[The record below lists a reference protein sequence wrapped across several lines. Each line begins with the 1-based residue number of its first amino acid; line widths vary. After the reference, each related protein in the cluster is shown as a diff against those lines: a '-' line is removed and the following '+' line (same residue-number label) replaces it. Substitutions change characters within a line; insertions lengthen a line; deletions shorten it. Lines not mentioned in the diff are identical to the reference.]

1 MRQAESWLSVAELAA
16 RRDEALGRAE
26 AYGAANRVLGEVSQ
40 ETVPALA
47 VLRESAHRLSR
58 LATRYDGPD
67 AVDEI
72 VAELYSVERAVAS
85 LLGAIALASDA
96 VARRAGPHLHRL
108 GPDRPGVDHDRP
120 ARGRR
125 RSVIRRG
132 RNLPLAAWAAI
143 GGAATVVTMVVLV
156 GAVLAR
162 GGLDRLE
169 YVALGAGL
177 LVGLLLVSLAVLW
190 TRRVTAGMRELH
202 ADAVRRLRDPSL
214 RVAVRTPR
222 LVGATTEFAELAR
235 VLDALHLRARVAD
248 EVAEQSRRTAEQTS
262 AGVFELLSGLVAAE
276 EATRG
281 QLSAELHDTVAQSL
295 AAARSLLADS
305 DPERPDPAKEERV
318 RELVEDAEEQVRA
331 VMARTRPAELRDG
344 DLASAVG
351 ALRREFAT
359 RYLVTVRLSWPEE
372 AYPLPLV
379 SAVTVYRFFQEAL
392 LNVVKHADV
401 DEAEASLAVEGDQIV
416 ATVTGRRPRLRTEPG
431 AVQRRPARRPRPAAR
446 AGPAGRRLAR
456 RRHRARE
463 GYGADPAAAAVA
475 AVGAAQPG

>member
-1 MRQAESWLSVAELAA
+1 M
-16 RRDEALGRAE
+16 
-26 AYGAANRVLGEVSQ
+26 
-40 ETVPALA
+40 
-47 VLRESAHRLSR
+47 
-58 LATRYDGPD
+58 
-67 AVDEI
+67 
-72 VAELYSVERAVAS
+72 
-85 LLGAIALASDA
+85 
-96 VARRAGPHLHRL
+96 
-108 GPDRPGVDHDRP
+108 
-120 ARGRR
+120 
-125 RSVIRRG
+125 IRRG

-169 YVALGAGL
+169 YLALGAGL
-177 LVGLLLVSLAVLW
+177 LVGLLLVALAVFW

-214 RVAVRTPR
+214 RAGVSTPR
-222 LVGATTEFAELAR
+222 LVGATTEFAELAS

-295 AAARSLLADS
+295 AAARALLADS
-305 DPERPDPAKEERV
+305 DPQHPDPAKDERV

-351 ALRREFAT
+351 ALRREFAA
-359 RYLVTVRLSWPEE
+359 RYLVTVRLNWPQE

-416 ATVTGRRPRLRTEPG
+416 ARVKDAGAGFVPSQVQSSGGRHVGLGLLRE
-431 AVQRRPARRPRPAAR
+431 R
-446 AGPAGRRLAR
+446 ARLAGGSLDVVTAPEHGTELTLR
-456 RRHRARE
+456 LPLSPRSALVLGPGTPGNGGPVPQSNALRAE
-463 GYGADPAAAAVA
+463 PV
-475 AVGAAQPG
+475 

>member
-1 MRQAESWLSVAELAA
+1 M
-16 RRDEALGRAE
+16 
-26 AYGAANRVLGEVSQ
+26 
-40 ETVPALA
+40 
-47 VLRESAHRLSR
+47 
-58 LATRYDGPD
+58 
-67 AVDEI
+67 
-72 VAELYSVERAVAS
+72 
-85 LLGAIALASDA
+85 
-96 VARRAGPHLHRL
+96 
-108 GPDRPGVDHDRP
+108 
-120 ARGRR
+120 
-125 RSVIRRG
+125 IRRG

-143 GGAATVVTMVVLV
+143 GGAATVVIMVVLV

-177 LVGLLLVSLAVLW
+177 LVGLLLVALAVFW
-190 TRRVTAGMRELH
+190 TRRVTAGMRELR

-214 RVAVRTPR
+214 RAGVNTPR
-222 LVGATTEFAELAR
+222 LVGATTEFAELAS

-295 AAARSLLADS
+295 AAARALLADS
-305 DPERPDPAKEERV
+305 DPEHPDPAKDERV

-351 ALRREFAT
+351 ALRREFAA
-359 RYLVTVRLSWPEE
+359 RYLVTVRLSWPQD
-372 AYPLPLV
+372 AYRLPLV

-416 ATVTGRRPRLRTEPG
+416 ARVKDAGAGFVPSQVQSSGGRHVGLGLLRE
-431 AVQRRPARRPRPAAR
+431 R
-446 AGPAGRRLAR
+446 ARLAGGSLDVVTAPEHGTELTLR
-456 RRHRARE
+456 LPLSPRSALVLGPGNPPNGGPVPQSNALRAE
-463 GYGADPAAAAVA
+463 PV
-475 AVGAAQPG
+475 

>member
-1 MRQAESWLSVAELAA
+1 
-16 RRDEALGRAE
+16 
-26 AYGAANRVLGEVSQ
+26 
-40 ETVPALA
+40 
-47 VLRESAHRLSR
+47 
-58 LATRYDGPD
+58 
-67 AVDEI
+67 
-72 VAELYSVERAVAS
+72 
-85 LLGAIALASDA
+85 
-96 VARRAGPHLHRL
+96 
-108 GPDRPGVDHDRP
+108 
-120 ARGRR
+120 
-125 RSVIRRG
+125 VIRRG

-143 GGAATVVTMVVLV
+143 GGAATVVIMVVLV

-169 YVALGAGL
+169 YLALGAGL
-177 LVGLLLVSLAVLW
+177 LVGLLLVALAVLW

-214 RVAVRTPR
+214 RAGVSTPR
-222 LVGATTEFAELAR
+222 LVGATTEFAELAS

-295 AAARSLLADS
+295 AAARALLADS
-305 DPERPDPAKEERV
+305 DPEHPDPAKDERV
-318 RELVEDAEEQVRA
+318 RGLVEDAEEQVRA

-351 ALRREFAT
+351 ALRREFAA
-359 RYLVTVRLSWPEE
+359 RYLVTVRLSWPQD
-372 AYPLPLV
+372 AYRLPLV

-416 ATVTGRRPRLRTEPG
+416 ARVKDAGAGFVPSQVQSSGGRHVGLGLLRE
-431 AVQRRPARRPRPAAR
+431 R
-446 AGPAGRRLAR
+446 ARLAGGSLDVVTAPEHGTELTLR
-456 RRHRARE
+456 LPLSPRSALVLGPGNPGNGGPVPQSNALRAE
-463 GYGADPAAAAVA
+463 PV
-475 AVGAAQPG
+475 

>member
-1 MRQAESWLSVAELAA
+1 M
-16 RRDEALGRAE
+16 
-26 AYGAANRVLGEVSQ
+26 
-40 ETVPALA
+40 
-47 VLRESAHRLSR
+47 
-58 LATRYDGPD
+58 
-67 AVDEI
+67 
-72 VAELYSVERAVAS
+72 
-85 LLGAIALASDA
+85 
-96 VARRAGPHLHRL
+96 
-108 GPDRPGVDHDRP
+108 
-120 ARGRR
+120 
-125 RSVIRRG
+125 IRRG

-169 YVALGAGL
+169 YLALGAGL

-190 TRRVTAGMRELH
+190 TRRITAGMRELH
-202 ADAVRRLRDPSL
+202 ADAARRLRDPSL

-248 EVAEQSRRTAEQTS
+248 EMAEQSRRTAEQTS

-305 DPERPDPAKEERV
+305 DPVHPDPAREERV

-379 SAVTVYRFFQEAL
+379 SAVTVYRFFQEGL

-416 ATVTGRRPRLRTEPG
+416 ARVTDAGPGFLPSQVQSSGGRHVGLGLLRERARLAGGSLDLVTAPGQGTELTLRLPLSPRSALIDPG
-431 AVQRRPARRPRPAAR
+431 NPGQRRPGAAVDRAAGR
-446 AGPAGRRLAR
+446 AGVAEPVWPEPVWPSRCSRAG
-456 RRHRARE
+456 
-463 GYGADPAAAAVA
+463 VA
-475 AVGAAQPG
+475 EPV

>member
-1 MRQAESWLSVAELAA
+1 M
-16 RRDEALGRAE
+16 
-26 AYGAANRVLGEVSQ
+26 
-40 ETVPALA
+40 
-47 VLRESAHRLSR
+47 
-58 LATRYDGPD
+58 
-67 AVDEI
+67 
-72 VAELYSVERAVAS
+72 
-85 LLGAIALASDA
+85 
-96 VARRAGPHLHRL
+96 
-108 GPDRPGVDHDRP
+108 
-120 ARGRR
+120 
-125 RSVIRRG
+125 IRRG

-143 GGAATVVTMVVLV
+143 GGAATVVIMVVLV

-177 LVGLLLVSLAVLW
+177 LVGLLLVALAVFW

-214 RVAVRTPR
+214 RAGVNTPR
-222 LVGATTEFAELAR
+222 LVGATTEFAELAS

-295 AAARSLLADS
+295 AMARALLADS
-305 DPERPDPAKEERV
+305 DPQHPDPAKDERV

-351 ALRREFAT
+351 ALRREFAA
-359 RYLVTVRLSWPEE
+359 RYLVIVRLSWPQD
-372 AYPLPLV
+372 AYRLPLV

-416 ATVTGRRPRLRTEPG
+416 ARVKDAGAGFVPSQVQSSGGRHVGLGLLRE
-431 AVQRRPARRPRPAAR
+431 R
-446 AGPAGRRLAR
+446 ARLAGGSLDVVTAPEQGTELTLR
-456 RRHRARE
+456 LPLSPRSALVLGPGNTPNGGPVPQPNALRAE
-463 GYGADPAAAAVA
+463 PV
-475 AVGAAQPG
+475 

>member
-1 MRQAESWLSVAELAA
+1 
-16 RRDEALGRAE
+16 
-26 AYGAANRVLGEVSQ
+26 
-40 ETVPALA
+40 
-47 VLRESAHRLSR
+47 
-58 LATRYDGPD
+58 
-67 AVDEI
+67 
-72 VAELYSVERAVAS
+72 
-85 LLGAIALASDA
+85 
-96 VARRAGPHLHRL
+96 
-108 GPDRPGVDHDRP
+108 
-120 ARGRR
+120 
-125 RSVIRRG
+125 VIRRG

-143 GGAATVVTMVVLV
+143 GGAATVVIMVVLV

-169 YVALGAGL
+169 YLALGAGL
-177 LVGLLLVSLAVLW
+177 LVGLLLVALAVLW

-214 RVAVRTPR
+214 RAGVSTPR
-222 LVGATTEFAELAR
+222 LVGATTEFAELAS

-295 AAARSLLADS
+295 AAARALLADS
-305 DPERPDPAKEERV
+305 DPEHPDPAKDERV
-318 RELVEDAEEQVRA
+318 RELVDDAEEQVRA

-351 ALRREFAT
+351 ALRREFAA
-359 RYLVTVRLSWPEE
+359 RYLVTVRLSWPQE

-416 ATVTGRRPRLRTEPG
+416 ARVKDAGAGFVPSQVQSSGGRHVGLGLLRE
-431 AVQRRPARRPRPAAR
+431 R
-446 AGPAGRRLAR
+446 ARLAGGSLDVVTAPEHGTELTLR
-456 RRHRARE
+456 LPLSPRSALVLGPGNPGNGGPVPQSNALRAE
-463 GYGADPAAAAVA
+463 PV
-475 AVGAAQPG
+475 

>member
-1 MRQAESWLSVAELAA
+1 M
-16 RRDEALGRAE
+16 
-26 AYGAANRVLGEVSQ
+26 
-40 ETVPALA
+40 
-47 VLRESAHRLSR
+47 
-58 LATRYDGPD
+58 
-67 AVDEI
+67 
-72 VAELYSVERAVAS
+72 
-85 LLGAIALASDA
+85 
-96 VARRAGPHLHRL
+96 
-108 GPDRPGVDHDRP
+108 
-120 ARGRR
+120 
-125 RSVIRRG
+125 IRRG

-143 GGAATVVTMVVLV
+143 GGAATVVIMVVLV

-169 YVALGAGL
+169 YLALGAGL
-177 LVGLLLVSLAVLW
+177 LVGLLLVALAVFW

-214 RVAVRTPR
+214 RAGVSTPR

-295 AAARSLLADS
+295 AAARALLADP
-305 DPERPDPAKEERV
+305 DPEHPDPAKDERV

-351 ALRREFAT
+351 ALRREFAA
-359 RYLVTVRLSWPEE
+359 RYLVTVRLSWPQE

-416 ATVTGRRPRLRTEPG
+416 ARVKDAGAGFVPSQVQSSGGRHVGLGLLRE
-431 AVQRRPARRPRPAAR
+431 R
-446 AGPAGRRLAR
+446 ARLAGGSLDVVTAPEHGTELTLR
-456 RRHRARE
+456 LPLSPRSALVLGPGNPGNGGPVPQSNALRAE
-463 GYGADPAAAAVA
+463 PV
-475 AVGAAQPG
+475 

>member
-1 MRQAESWLSVAELAA
+1 
-16 RRDEALGRAE
+16 
-26 AYGAANRVLGEVSQ
+26 
-40 ETVPALA
+40 
-47 VLRESAHRLSR
+47 
-58 LATRYDGPD
+58 
-67 AVDEI
+67 
-72 VAELYSVERAVAS
+72 
-85 LLGAIALASDA
+85 
-96 VARRAGPHLHRL
+96 
-108 GPDRPGVDHDRP
+108 
-120 ARGRR
+120 
-125 RSVIRRG
+125 VIRRG

-143 GGAATVVTMVVLV
+143 GGAATVVIMVVLV

-169 YVALGAGL
+169 YLALGAGL
-177 LVGLLLVSLAVLW
+177 LVGLLLVALAVLW

-214 RVAVRTPR
+214 RAGVSTPR
-222 LVGATTEFAELAR
+222 LVGATTEFAELAS

-295 AAARSLLADS
+295 AAARALLADS
-305 DPERPDPAKEERV
+305 DPEHPDPAKDERV
-318 RELVEDAEEQVRA
+318 RGLVEDAEEQVRA

-351 ALRREFAT
+351 ALRREFAA
-359 RYLVTVRLSWPEE
+359 RYLVTVRLSWPQE

-401 DEAEASLAVEGDQIV
+401 DEAEASLAVEGDRIV
-416 ATVTGRRPRLRTEPG
+416 ARVKDAGAGFVPSQVQSSGGRHVGLGLLRE
-431 AVQRRPARRPRPAAR
+431 R
-446 AGPAGRRLAR
+446 ARLAGGSLDVVTAPEHGTELTLR
-456 RRHRARE
+456 LPLSPRSALVLGPGNPGNGGPVPQSNALRAE
-463 GYGADPAAAAVA
+463 PV
-475 AVGAAQPG
+475 

>member
-1 MRQAESWLSVAELAA
+1 
-16 RRDEALGRAE
+16 
-26 AYGAANRVLGEVSQ
+26 
-40 ETVPALA
+40 
-47 VLRESAHRLSR
+47 
-58 LATRYDGPD
+58 
-67 AVDEI
+67 
-72 VAELYSVERAVAS
+72 
-85 LLGAIALASDA
+85 
-96 VARRAGPHLHRL
+96 
-108 GPDRPGVDHDRP
+108 
-120 ARGRR
+120 
-125 RSVIRRG
+125 VIRRR

-156 GAVLAR
+156 GAVLAS

-169 YVALGAGL
+169 LLALG
-177 LVGLLLVSLAVLW
+177 VGLAVGLGLVSVGVLW
-190 TRRVTAGMRELH
+190 SRRVTAGLRELH

-214 RVAVRTPR
+214 RAAVSTPE

-248 EVAEQSRRTAEQTS
+248 EVAEQTS

-295 AAARSLLADS
+295 AVARAQLAES
-305 DPERPDPAKEERV
+305 DPAAPDPTRVERV

-379 SAVTVYRFFQEAL
+379 SAVTIYRFFQEAL

-401 DEAEASLAVEGDQIV
+401 DEAEASLAMEGEQVV
-416 ATVTGRRPRLRTEPG
+416 ARVRD
-431 AVQRRPARRPRPAAR
+431 
-446 AGPAGRRLAR
+446 AGPGFVPSQVQSSGGRHVGLGLLRERARLAGGSLDIATAPGDGTQLTLR
-456 RRHRARE
+456 LPRSPRSAMVLGSGNPVPEAVLRA
-463 GYGADPAAAAVA
+463 
-475 AVGAAQPG
+475 

>member
-1 MRQAESWLSVAELAA
+1 V
-16 RRDEALGRAE
+16 
-26 AYGAANRVLGEVSQ
+26 
-40 ETVPALA
+40 T
-47 VLRESAHRLSR
+47 
-58 LATRYDGPD
+58 
-67 AVDEI
+67 
-72 VAELYSVERAVAS
+72 
-85 LLGAIALASDA
+85 
-96 VARRAGPHLHRL
+96 
-108 GPDRPGVDHDRP
+108 
-120 ARGRR
+120 
-125 RSVIRRG
+125 RRG
-132 RNLPLAAWAAI
+132 PNLPLAAWAAV

-169 YVALGAGL
+169 LLALGAGL

-190 TRRVTAGMRELH
+190 SRWVTAGLRELH

-214 RVAVRTPR
+214 RASVSTPK

-248 EVAEQSRRTAEQTS
+248 EFAEQSRRTAEQTS

-295 AAARSLLADS
+295 AAARALLADVDPADV
-305 DPERPDPAKEERV
+305 DPERVERV

-351 ALRREFAT
+351 ALRREFAA
-359 RYLVTVRLSWPEE
+359 RYLVIVRLSWPEE

-401 DEAEASLAVEGDQIV
+401 DEAEASLAVEDDQIV
-416 ATVTGRRPRLRTEPG
+416 ARVRDAGAGFVPSQVQSSGGRHVGLGLLRERARLAGGSLDVTSAPGNGTELTLRLPLS
-431 AVQRRPARRPRPAAR
+431 PRPSLMLGGATGPGNGGPVPEQSALR
-446 AGPAGRRLAR
+446 AEP
-456 RRHRARE
+456 
-463 GYGADPAAAAVA
+463 V
-475 AVGAAQPG
+475 

>member
-1 MRQAESWLSVAELAA
+1 M
-16 RRDEALGRAE
+16 
-26 AYGAANRVLGEVSQ
+26 
-40 ETVPALA
+40 
-47 VLRESAHRLSR
+47 
-58 LATRYDGPD
+58 
-67 AVDEI
+67 
-72 VAELYSVERAVAS
+72 
-85 LLGAIALASDA
+85 
-96 VARRAGPHLHRL
+96 
-108 GPDRPGVDHDRP
+108 
-120 ARGRR
+120 
-125 RSVIRRG
+125 IRRG
-132 RNLPLAAWAAI
+132 PNLPLAAWAAI
-143 GGAATVVTMVVLV
+143 GGTATVVTMVVLV

-169 YVALGAGL
+169 ILALGAGL
-177 LVGLLLVSLAVLW
+177 LVGLVLVSLAVFW
-190 TRRVTAGMRELH
+190 TIRVTAGMRELH

-214 RVAVRTPR
+214 RVALSTPR

-248 EVAEQSRRTAEQTS
+248 EMAEQSRRTAEQTS

-295 AAARSLLADS
+295 AAARSMLADS
-305 DPERPDPAKEERV
+305 DPRHPDPEKEERV

-351 ALRREFAT
+351 ALRREFAA
-359 RYLVTVRLSWPEE
+359 RYLVTVRLTWPEQ

-401 DEAEASLAVEGDQIV
+401 DEAEASLAVEGEQIV
-416 ATVTGRRPRLRTEPG
+416 ARVKDSGPGFVPSEVQSSGGRHVGLGLLRERARLAGGSLAVVTAPGDGTELTLRMPLSSRSALVLGNVASAGNGITPGSSGNGGPGGGPGGSAGDGGPGGG
-431 AVQRRPARRPRPAAR
+431 AVPQTDALR
-446 AGPAGRRLAR
+446 AEP
-456 RRHRARE
+456 
-463 GYGADPAAAAVA
+463 V
-475 AVGAAQPG
+475 

>member
-1 MRQAESWLSVAELAA
+1 M
-16 RRDEALGRAE
+16 
-26 AYGAANRVLGEVSQ
+26 
-40 ETVPALA
+40 
-47 VLRESAHRLSR
+47 
-58 LATRYDGPD
+58 
-67 AVDEI
+67 
-72 VAELYSVERAVAS
+72 
-85 LLGAIALASDA
+85 
-96 VARRAGPHLHRL
+96 
-108 GPDRPGVDHDRP
+108 
-120 ARGRR
+120 
-125 RSVIRRG
+125 IRRG

-143 GGAATVVTMVVLV
+143 GGAATVVIMVVLV

-169 YVALGAGL
+169 YLALGAGL
-177 LVGLLLVSLAVLW
+177 LVGLLLVALAVLW

-214 RVAVRTPR
+214 RVAASTPR

-295 AAARSLLADS
+295 AAARALLADS
-305 DPERPDPAKEERV
+305 DPEHPDPAKDERV
-318 RELVEDAEEQVRA
+318 RGLVEDAEEQVRA

-351 ALRREFAT
+351 ALRREFAA
-359 RYLVTVRLSWPEE
+359 RYLVTVRLSWPQE
-372 AYPLPLV
+372 AYRLPLV

-416 ATVTGRRPRLRTEPG
+416 ARVKDAGAGFVPSQVQSSGGRHVGLGLLRE
-431 AVQRRPARRPRPAAR
+431 R
-446 AGPAGRRLAR
+446 ARLAGGSLDVVTAPEHGTELTLR
-456 RRHRARE
+456 LPLSPRSALVLGPGNPGNGGPVPQSNALRAE
-463 GYGADPAAAAVA
+463 PV
-475 AVGAAQPG
+475 

>member
-1 MRQAESWLSVAELAA
+1 M
-16 RRDEALGRAE
+16 
-26 AYGAANRVLGEVSQ
+26 
-40 ETVPALA
+40 
-47 VLRESAHRLSR
+47 
-58 LATRYDGPD
+58 
-67 AVDEI
+67 
-72 VAELYSVERAVAS
+72 
-85 LLGAIALASDA
+85 
-96 VARRAGPHLHRL
+96 
-108 GPDRPGVDHDRP
+108 
-120 ARGRR
+120 
-125 RSVIRRG
+125 IRRG

-143 GGAATVVTMVVLV
+143 GGAATVVIMVVLV

-169 YVALGAGL
+169 YLALGAGL
-177 LVGLLLVSLAVLW
+177 LVGLLLVALAVLW

-214 RVAVRTPR
+214 RAGVSTPR
-222 LVGATTEFAELAR
+222 LVGATTEFAELAS

-295 AAARSLLADS
+295 AAARALLADS
-305 DPERPDPAKEERV
+305 DPEHPDPAKDERV
-318 RELVEDAEEQVRA
+318 RGLVEDAEEQVRA
-331 VMARTRPAELRDG
+331 VMARTRPAELRVG

-351 ALRREFAT
+351 ALRREFAA
-359 RYLVTVRLSWPEE
+359 RYLVTVRLSWPQE

-416 ATVTGRRPRLRTEPG
+416 ARVKDAGAGFVPSQVQSSGGRHVGLGLLRE
-431 AVQRRPARRPRPAAR
+431 R
-446 AGPAGRRLAR
+446 ARLAGGSLDVVTAPEHGTELTLR
-456 RRHRARE
+456 LPLSPRSALVLGPGNPGNGGPVPQSNALRAE
-463 GYGADPAAAAVA
+463 PV
-475 AVGAAQPG
+475 

>member
-1 MRQAESWLSVAELAA
+1 
-16 RRDEALGRAE
+16 
-26 AYGAANRVLGEVSQ
+26 
-40 ETVPALA
+40 
-47 VLRESAHRLSR
+47 
-58 LATRYDGPD
+58 
-67 AVDEI
+67 
-72 VAELYSVERAVAS
+72 
-85 LLGAIALASDA
+85 
-96 VARRAGPHLHRL
+96 
-108 GPDRPGVDHDRP
+108 
-120 ARGRR
+120 
-125 RSVIRRG
+125 VIRRG

-143 GGAATVVTMVVLV
+143 GGAATVVIMVVLV

-169 YVALGAGL
+169 YLALGAGL
-177 LVGLLLVSLAVLW
+177 LVGLLLVALAVLW

-214 RVAVRTPR
+214 RAGVSTPR
-222 LVGATTEFAELAR
+222 LVGATTEFAELAS

-295 AAARSLLADS
+295 AAARALLADS
-305 DPERPDPAKEERV
+305 DPEHPDPAKDERV

-351 ALRREFAT
+351 ALRREFAA
-359 RYLVTVRLSWPEE
+359 RYLVTVRLSWPQD
-372 AYPLPLV
+372 AYRLPLV

-416 ATVTGRRPRLRTEPG
+416 ARVKDAGAGFVPSQVQSSGGRHVGLGLLRE
-431 AVQRRPARRPRPAAR
+431 R
-446 AGPAGRRLAR
+446 ARLAGGSLDVVTAPEHGTELTLR
-456 RRHRARE
+456 LPLSPRSALVLGPGNPGNGGPVPQSNALRAE
-463 GYGADPAAAAVA
+463 PV
-475 AVGAAQPG
+475 

>member
-1 MRQAESWLSVAELAA
+1 M
-16 RRDEALGRAE
+16 
-26 AYGAANRVLGEVSQ
+26 
-40 ETVPALA
+40 
-47 VLRESAHRLSR
+47 
-58 LATRYDGPD
+58 
-67 AVDEI
+67 
-72 VAELYSVERAVAS
+72 
-85 LLGAIALASDA
+85 
-96 VARRAGPHLHRL
+96 
-108 GPDRPGVDHDRP
+108 
-120 ARGRR
+120 
-125 RSVIRRG
+125 IRRG

-143 GGAATVVTMVVLV
+143 GGAATVVIMVVLV

-169 YVALGAGL
+169 YLALGAGL
-177 LVGLLLVSLAVLW
+177 LVGLLLVALAVLW

-214 RVAVRTPR
+214 RAGVNTPR
-222 LVGATTEFAELAR
+222 LVGATTEFAELAS

-295 AAARSLLADS
+295 AAARALLADS
-305 DPERPDPAKEERV
+305 DPEHPDPAKDERV

-351 ALRREFAT
+351 ALRREFAA
-359 RYLVTVRLSWPEE
+359 RYLVTVRLSWPQE

-416 ATVTGRRPRLRTEPG
+416 ARVKDAGAGFVPSQVQSSGGRHVGLGLLRE
-431 AVQRRPARRPRPAAR
+431 R
-446 AGPAGRRLAR
+446 ARLAGGSLDVVTAPEHGTELTLR
-456 RRHRARE
+456 LPLSPRSALVLGPGNPGNGGPVPQSNALRAE
-463 GYGADPAAAAVA
+463 PV
-475 AVGAAQPG
+475 

>member
-1 MRQAESWLSVAELAA
+1 
-16 RRDEALGRAE
+16 
-26 AYGAANRVLGEVSQ
+26 
-40 ETVPALA
+40 
-47 VLRESAHRLSR
+47 
-58 LATRYDGPD
+58 
-67 AVDEI
+67 
-72 VAELYSVERAVAS
+72 
-85 LLGAIALASDA
+85 
-96 VARRAGPHLHRL
+96 
-108 GPDRPGVDHDRP
+108 
-120 ARGRR
+120 
-125 RSVIRRG
+125 VIRRG

-143 GGAATVVTMVVLV
+143 GGAATVVIMVVLV

-169 YVALGAGL
+169 YLALGAGL
-177 LVGLLLVSLAVLW
+177 LVGLLLVALAVFW

-214 RVAVRTPR
+214 RAGVSTPR

-295 AAARSLLADS
+295 AAARALLADS
-305 DPERPDPAKEERV
+305 DPEHPDPAKDERV

-351 ALRREFAT
+351 ALRREFAA
-359 RYLVTVRLSWPEE
+359 RYLVTVRLSWPQE
-372 AYPLPLV
+372 AYRLPLV

-401 DEAEASLAVEGDQIV
+401 DEAEASLAVEGDRIV
-416 ATVTGRRPRLRTEPG
+416 ARVKDAGAGFVPSQVQSSGGRHVGLGLLRE
-431 AVQRRPARRPRPAAR
+431 R
-446 AGPAGRRLAR
+446 ARLAGGSLDVATAPEHGTELTLR
-456 RRHRARE
+456 LPLSPRSALVLGPGNPGNGGPVPQSDALRAE
-463 GYGADPAAAAVA
+463 PV
-475 AVGAAQPG
+475 

>member
-1 MRQAESWLSVAELAA
+1 M
-16 RRDEALGRAE
+16 
-26 AYGAANRVLGEVSQ
+26 
-40 ETVPALA
+40 
-47 VLRESAHRLSR
+47 
-58 LATRYDGPD
+58 
-67 AVDEI
+67 
-72 VAELYSVERAVAS
+72 
-85 LLGAIALASDA
+85 
-96 VARRAGPHLHRL
+96 
-108 GPDRPGVDHDRP
+108 
-120 ARGRR
+120 
-125 RSVIRRG
+125 IRRG

-143 GGAATVVTMVVLV
+143 GGAATVVIMVVLV

-169 YVALGAGL
+169 YLALGAGL
-177 LVGLLLVSLAVLW
+177 LVGLLLVALAVLW

-214 RVAVRTPR
+214 RAGVNTPR
-222 LVGATTEFAELAR
+222 LVGATTEFAELAS

-295 AAARSLLADS
+295 AAARALLADS
-305 DPERPDPAKEERV
+305 DPEHPDPAKDERV
-318 RELVEDAEEQVRA
+318 RGLVEDAEEQVRA

-351 ALRREFAT
+351 ALRREFAA
-359 RYLVTVRLSWPEE
+359 RYLVTVRLSWPQE

-416 ATVTGRRPRLRTEPG
+416 ARVKDAGAGFVPSQVQSSGGRHVGLGLLRE
-431 AVQRRPARRPRPAAR
+431 R
-446 AGPAGRRLAR
+446 ARLAGGSLDVVTAPEHGTELTLR
-456 RRHRARE
+456 LPLSPRSALVLGPGNPPNGGPVPQSNALRAE
-463 GYGADPAAAAVA
+463 PV
-475 AVGAAQPG
+475 

>member
-1 MRQAESWLSVAELAA
+1 M
-16 RRDEALGRAE
+16 
-26 AYGAANRVLGEVSQ
+26 
-40 ETVPALA
+40 
-47 VLRESAHRLSR
+47 
-58 LATRYDGPD
+58 
-67 AVDEI
+67 
-72 VAELYSVERAVAS
+72 
-85 LLGAIALASDA
+85 
-96 VARRAGPHLHRL
+96 
-108 GPDRPGVDHDRP
+108 
-120 ARGRR
+120 
-125 RSVIRRG
+125 IRRG

-143 GGAATVVTMVVLV
+143 GGAATVVIMVVLV

-177 LVGLLLVSLAVLW
+177 LVGLLLVALAVFW

-214 RVAVRTPR
+214 RAGVNTPR
-222 LVGATTEFAELAR
+222 LVGATTEFAELAS

-295 AAARSLLADS
+295 AAARALLADS
-305 DPERPDPAKEERV
+305 DPEHPDPAKDERV
-318 RELVEDAEEQVRA
+318 RELVEDAEEQGRA
-331 VMARTRPAELRDG
+331 VMARTRPA

-351 ALRREFAT
+351 ALRREFAA
-359 RYLVTVRLSWPEE
+359 RYLVTVRLSWPQD
-372 AYPLPLV
+372 AYRLPLV

-401 DEAEASLAVEGDQIV
+401 DEAKASLAVEGDQIV
-416 ATVTGRRPRLRTEPG
+416 ARVKDAGAGFVPSQVQSSGGRHVGLGLLRE
-431 AVQRRPARRPRPAAR
+431 R
-446 AGPAGRRLAR
+446 ARLAGGSLDVVTAPEQGTELTLR
-456 RRHRARE
+456 LPLSPRSALVLGPGNPPNGGPVPQSNALRAE
-463 GYGADPAAAAVA
+463 PV
-475 AVGAAQPG
+475 

>member
-1 MRQAESWLSVAELAA
+1 M
-16 RRDEALGRAE
+16 
-26 AYGAANRVLGEVSQ
+26 
-40 ETVPALA
+40 
-47 VLRESAHRLSR
+47 
-58 LATRYDGPD
+58 
-67 AVDEI
+67 
-72 VAELYSVERAVAS
+72 
-85 LLGAIALASDA
+85 
-96 VARRAGPHLHRL
+96 
-108 GPDRPGVDHDRP
+108 
-120 ARGRR
+120 
-125 RSVIRRG
+125 IRRG

-143 GGAATVVTMVVLV
+143 GGAATVVIMVVLV

-169 YVALGAGL
+169 YLALGAGL
-177 LVGLLLVSLAVLW
+177 LVGLLLVALAVFW

-214 RVAVRTPR
+214 RAGVSTPR

-295 AAARSLLADS
+295 AAARALLADS
-305 DPERPDPAKEERV
+305 DPEHPDPAKDERV

-351 ALRREFAT
+351 ALRREFAA
-359 RYLVTVRLSWPEE
+359 RYLVTVRLSWPQE
-372 AYPLPLV
+372 AYRLPLV

-401 DEAEASLAVEGDQIV
+401 DEAEASLAVEGDRIV
-416 ATVTGRRPRLRTEPG
+416 ARVKDAGAGFVPSQVQSSGGRHVGLGLLRE
-431 AVQRRPARRPRPAAR
+431 R
-446 AGPAGRRLAR
+446 ARLAGGSLDVVTAPEHGTELTLR
-456 RRHRARE
+456 LPLSPRSALVLGPGNPGNGGPVPQSNALRAE
-463 GYGADPAAAAVA
+463 PV
-475 AVGAAQPG
+475 